1 MGYRRQRGITTYPEM
16 TRESAQAGI
25 TCPKCDGLSAPN
37 QNFCGYCGAALNDS
51 NRRRDYECAVGS
63 AILALNSLES
73 EVFYL
78 LDILDV
84 HCVVKERTK
93 KGNPLPLEG
102 AFFSEKIDT
111 LHYIARRQTDPALQ
125 TRLQKIVSEAR
136 RLGDER
142 NNFAHGL
149 LWVDGFTGEHRRTFV
164 RRGDSK
170 GTDDPRPPELIE
182 HVAFELTELA
192 LTVRDLAMEL
202 GGLERWEKFCDEY
215 LEPIPALREKPAGA

>member
-1 MGYRRQRGITTYPEM
+1 MA
-16 TRESAQAGI
+16 RESAQAGI

-73 EVFYL
+73 EVFHL

-102 AFFSEKIDT
+102 AFFSEKIDM
-111 LHYIARRQTDPALQ
+111 LHFCHGPRLVNPLSHDPVAG
-125 TRLQKIVSEAR
+125 V
-136 RLGDER
+136 
-142 NNFAHGL
+142 L
-149 LWVDGFTGEHRRTFV
+149 LLSGVGAWPPPDGVG
-164 RRGDSK
+164 
-170 GTDDPRPPELIE
+170 
-182 HVAFELTELA
+182 
-192 LTVRDLAMEL
+192 
-202 GGLERWEKFCDEY
+202 
-215 LEPIPALREKPAGA
+215 

>member
-1 MGYRRQRGITTYPEM
+1 M

-37 QNFCGYCGAALNDS
+37 QNFCGYCGAALNGS

-93 KGNPLPLEG
+93 KGNG
-102 AFFSEKIDT
+102 QS
-111 LHYIARRQTDPALQ
+111 
-125 TRLQKIVSEAR
+125 
-136 RLGDER
+136 
-142 NNFAHGL
+142 
-149 LWVDGFTGEHRRTFV
+149 FT
-164 RRGDSK
+164 RRG
-170 GTDDPRPPELIE
+170 
-182 HVAFELTELA
+182 LTMA
-192 LTVRDLAMEL
+192 QAQYRF
-202 GGLERWEKFCDEY
+202 WEKSAVMSGDAY
-215 LEPIPALREKPAGA
+215 LFLANSARARHSLFHVSASAPIIT